1 MIIERDLC
9 AGFFLV
15 DLLATAD
22 LGFAIQILVF
32 LMTTLIAGA
41 FSIFSIAL
49 ANSSMFI

>member
-15 DLLATAD
+15 DLLTAAD
-22 LGFAIQILVF
+22 LGFAMTILVF
-32 LMTTLIAGA
+32 LMTSFIAGA